1 MDLKLTLAAVV
12 IAFGVSALISQ
23 IDLRGGNS
31 APSLIT
37 RDPDVAATGASY
49 AALLDE
55 LDQRIEGLQ
64 KRTTEQPTDWLTRAH
79 LAATLLERASLSNQI
94 DDFARVQTTLDE
106 SFVIAAKGSGPVLI
120 AARFNFA
127 IHRLEAAE
135 QYLDILDRRA
145 IPRANDTLSA
155 RVLRA
160 EIAVQ
165 RGQYEAAFAELTA
178 IAASEPSSVNVE
190 LALYHAKT
198 GDPAKAEAL
207 LAASLASTT
216 AKDPRRRAWIRLQLG
231 IIAMDRGDLQ
241 IALKHLQGAEAE
253 LAGWWLVHEQI
264 AEIHSRR
271 DEHAE
276 AVAIYEELV
285 RTTDLPQHMDA
296 LAALYRHKGEPEKAD
311 ELIVRA
317 GARWEQQLAKFPESA
332 MGHCLQHHLQ
342 FGTPER
348 ALELALANYA
358 ARPGGEAQ
366 VSLARAYLQAG
377 KAAEA
382 LAVAEKALAT
392 PYRSARLH
400 DVAAKAHAALGH
412 TAAAEE
418 QITLRLALNPRF
430 SSNEHSH

>member
-1 MDLKLTLAAVV
+1 MDLKLTIAAVV
-12 IAFGVSALISQ
+12 IAFGVSALIAR
-23 IDLRGGNS
+23 IDLRGGKS
-31 APSLIT
+31 APSVVT
-37 RDPDVAATGASY
+37 PDPGIPATGASY

-55 LDQRIEGLQ
+55 IDLRIDGLQ
-64 KRTTEQPTDWLTRAH
+64 KRVNDRANDWLTRAH
-79 LAATLLERASLSNQI
+79 LAATLLDRASLTNKI
-94 DDFARVQTTLDE
+94 DDFARVQTVLDDA
-106 SFVIAAKGSGPVLI
+106 FAIAVKGSGPVLI

-127 IHRLEAAE
+127 IHRLDAAE
-135 QYLDILDRRA
+135 KYLDILDRRA
-145 IPRANDTLSA
+145 VPRANDTLAA
-155 RVLRA
+155 RVVRA

-165 RGQYEAAFAELTA
+165 RGQYAVAFAELTA
-178 IAASEPSSVNVE
+178 IAAVEPGSANVE

-198 GDPAKAEAL
+198 GDPARAEAL
-207 LAASLASTT
+207 LEAALASTS
-216 AKDPRRRAWIRLQLG
+216 AKDPRRRAWMRLQLG

-241 IALKHLQGAEAE
+241 VALKHLQGAEAE
-253 LAGWWLVHEQI
+253 LAGWWLVHEHI

-285 RTTDLPQHMDA
+285 RTADLPHHMDA
-296 LAALYRHKGEPEKAD
+296 LAALYRHKGEPQKAD
-311 ELIVRA
+311 ELIAQA

-348 ALELALANYA
+348 ALELALANHA
-358 ARPGGEAQ
+358 TRPGGDAQ

-377 KAAEA
+377 KPAEA
-382 LAVAEKALAT
+382 LAMAEKALAS

-430 SSNEHSH
+430 SDNEHSH